1 MLAHDVSF
9 SNKIQ
14 PTSTRYV
21 NNYDI
26 DDVEPIDQG
35 GELKIPKLV
44 GYKWTK
50 PLNDKY
56 GICKNK

>member
-44 GYKWTK
+44 GYK
-50 PLNDKY
+50 
-56 GICKNK
+56 